1 MSLVSLRQQQGN
13 GRTSSAQSASLQ
25 VLIFFFSF
33 LSKSLRHMTL
43 CACLVTP
50 AAKRCQQWHHIL
62 QKPNRQPPA
71 ATSARYIAASVSPSS
86 HCASCHCHHLHW
98 HQSNKKNHN
107 GLCKIRHQLSNCRF
121 DHTFLAADQAQ
132 WSWRPMPFLVI
143 QALRQLNVCQLFS
156 PCLGPVH
163 SSSRMVRLCYQ
174 EAAGQTSKASLST
187 SNPQLLTNET
197 LAGCSAM

>member
-25 VLIFFFSF
+25 VLISFFSF

-71 ATSARYIAASVSPSS
+71 ATSARYIAASISPSS

-98 HQSNKKNHN
+98 HQSNRKKSQWFMQDTAPAVQLPFWPHIPCRRSSAVVL
-107 GLCKIRHQLSNCRF
+107 GAHAVSRH
-121 DHTFLAADQAQ
+121 T
-132 WSWRPMPFLVI
+132 
-143 QALRQLNVCQLFS
+143 
-156 PCLGPVH
+156 GP
-163 SSSRMVRLCYQ
+163 
-174 EAAGQTSKASLST
+174 EAAVCLSAFFSLFGS
-187 SNPQLLTNET
+187 SAFLTKN
-197 LAGCSAM
+197 G